1 MNQALFFDCPADE
14 LPLERAATDGGYCGI
29 LRTVGCIG
37 DSLSSGEM
45 ETVDADGKEHYGD
58 LYEYSWG
65 QYMAR
70 MTGNTVYNFSRGGMT
85 SKVYLESFAE
95 EHGYWDADKACR
107 AYIMAMGVNDI
118 TRVMKGEY
126 EFGSVDDIDLGDY
139 RNNKPTL
146 AGYYG
151 AVLQRYREIS
161 PRCRLFLVTPP
172 ITDSETA
179 GRTDYNKRLRAL
191 LYDIAAKMELAYVI
205 DLQQYG
211 PVYDEENEKRFF
223 LNGHLNPIGYLFNA
237 RLITSYID
245 YIIRHN
251 AADFAQIALVGTDQ
265 PYDDKYVW

>member
-14 LPLERAATDGGYCGI
+14 LPLERAVTDGGYCGI
-29 LRTVGCIG
+29 LRTVACVG

-45 ETVDADGKEHYGD
+45 ETVDAEGNPHYGD

-65 QYMAR
+65 QFMAR

-85 SKVYLESFAE
+85 SRVYLESFAAE
-95 EHGYWDADKACR
+95 NGYWDADKACR

-126 EFGSVDDIDLGDY
+126 EFGSVEDIDLADY
-139 RNNKPTL
+139 RRNKPTL

-151 AVLQRYREIS
+151 AVLQRYRELS

-172 ITDSETA
+172 ITDSEGA
-179 GRTDYNKRLRAL
+179 ERTDYNKRLRAL
-191 LYDIAAKMELAYVI
+191 LYEIADKMGLAYVI

-211 PVYDEENEKRFF
+211 PVYDEQTEKRFF
-223 LNGHLNPIGYLFNA
+223 LNGHLNPIGYMFNA

-251 AADFAQIALVGTDQ
+251 AADFAQIALVGTEQ
-265 PYDDKYVW
+265 PYDDKYIW

>member
-1 MNQALFFDCPADE
+1 MDLTLFYDCPADE
-14 LPLERAATDGGYCGI
+14 LPLERAVTDGGYCGI
-29 LRTVGCIG
+29 LRSVACVG

-45 ETVDADGKEHYGD
+45 ETVDDDGNPHYGD

-65 QYMAR
+65 QFMAR

-85 SKVYLESFAE
+85 AKVYLESYAAE
-95 EHGYWDADKACR
+95 NGFWDADKASR
-107 AYIMAMGVNDI
+107 AYIVAMGVNDV

-126 EFGSVDDIDLGDY
+126 AFGAVEDIDLADW
-139 RNNKPTL
+139 RNNGKTL

-151 AVLQRYREIS
+151 AILQRYREIS

-172 ITDSETA
+172 IMDSETA
-179 GRTDYNKRLRAL
+179 ERTEYYKKFRAL
-191 LYDIAAKMELAYVI
+191 LYEIAEKMGLAYVI

-211 PVYDEENEKRFF
+211 PVYDKENEERFF
-223 LNGHLNPIGYLFNA
+223 LNGHLNPVGYMLNA

-265 PYDDKYVW
+265 PYDKKYVW